1 MPITLSPPLP
11 HAEAAARAG
20 FPSVSA
26 HISQKTCLA
35 DWLMMTDGRCAGA
48 LRQFAHPVYC
58 GAPVYSTIRHF
69 TLVGLQML
77 ESCVCQAPATS
88 YRKTINLNVFL
99 NILSSGLNGEVK
111 TSEPMIR

>member
-48 LRQFAHPVYC
+48 LRQFWVRVAHPVYC
-58 GAPVYSTIRHF
+58 GSTVQYNPSLYPSRASDARI
-69 TLVGLQML
+69 
-77 ESCVCQAPATS
+77 VCLP
-88 YRKTINLNVFL
+88 
-99 NILSSGLNGEVK
+99 SSGHKL
-111 TSEPMIR
+111 